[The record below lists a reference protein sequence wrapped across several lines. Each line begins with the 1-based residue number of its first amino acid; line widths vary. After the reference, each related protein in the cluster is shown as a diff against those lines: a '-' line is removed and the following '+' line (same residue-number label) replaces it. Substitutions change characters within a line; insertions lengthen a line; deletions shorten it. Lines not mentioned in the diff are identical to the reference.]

1 MPTNERKKK
10 ELKRIAQCQNQTKL
24 PFLTNKKRSRTEVS
38 FIKFYFYSRFLILL
52 LIIRDAEF
60 LPSHLFFIKTTI
72 YFRKS
77 LLIQVVV
84 SYSSH

>member
-10 ELKRIAQCQNQTKL
+10 ELKRIAQYQNQTKL
-24 PFLTNKKRSRTEVS
+24 PFLTNKKRSREEVS

-60 LPSHLFFIKTTI
+60 LPSHLCFIKNTI

-77 LLIQVVV
+77 L
-84 SYSSH
+84 

>member
-1 MPTNERKKK
+1 MKEKKK

-24 PFLTNKKRSRTEVS
+24 PFLTNKKRRRTEAS

-60 LPSHLFFIKTTI
+60 LPSHLCFIKTTI
-72 YFRKS
+72 YLKKAYRFR
-77 LLIQVVV
+77 L
-84 SYSSH
+84 

>member
-24 PFLTNKKRSRTEVS
+24 PFLTNKNRSVTEVS

-60 LPSHLFFIKTTI
+60 LPSHLF
-72 YFRKS
+72 Y
-77 LLIQVVV
+77 
-84 SYSSH
+84 

>member
-10 ELKRIAQCQNQTKL
+10 ELKRIAQCQNLTKL

-38 FIKFYFYSRFLILL
+38 FIKFYFYSRFLIVL
-52 LIIRDAEF
+52 LIIRDAGC
-60 LPSHLFFIKTTI
+60 LASHLCFIKTTI

-77 LLIQVVV
+77 L
-84 SYSSH
+84 